1 MVSKVS
7 LSSVSGQQKVRLR
20 RVWRGGFVGPNPNEH
35 SIFFFKIFLLFW
47 HGSFLKSLLNFVTIS
62 LLFYVLVFW
71 SQGIWDPSVLM
82 RDWTHTLCTRCI
94 GRWSLN
100 HWTAGKF
107 QVNILNLKLGPHFL
121 YGFCVVFSG
130 CSFHSP
136 IQFPSFY
143 KLRLKGLG
151 LETGPNEWGFDG
163 KPWLLIL
170 WNILPW

>member
-1 MVSKVS
+1 MFWF
-7 LSSVSGQQKVRLR
+7 SGHKAYGILASWWGIEPTPSAPAALEGEVL
-20 RVWRGGFVGPNPNEH
+20 
-35 SIFFFKIFLLFW
+35 
-47 HGSFLKSLLNFVTIS
+47 TIG
-62 LLFYVLVFW
+62 
-71 SQGIWDPSVLM
+71 QP
-82 RDWTHTLCTRCI
+82 
-94 GRWSLN
+94 
-100 HWTAGKF
+100 GKF